1 MTNSP
6 TPQGVQEATD
16 GYESAPEAESE
27 DRDVQPATDAA
38 EGRTEDSDLRA
49 RLDAVLAVRDA
60 ELQQLREQVALV
72 AGYADVWSV
81 AIIFWRD
88 AVVSMLRV
96 VSAGQSV
103 VLAARTAGKAKAV
116 VQAVGILAI
125 LVFGV
130 VPVFPPGGVGGVTIG
145 VNLPSTPVRSKAP
158 SGWWMNTPHPA
169 VPISHWIGTRP
180 PCVRS

>member
-1 MTNSP
+1 VTNSP

-72 AGYADVWSV
+72 AGYADAWY
-81 AIIFWRD
+81 
-88 AVVSMLRV
+88 
-96 VSAGQSV
+96 QSGTGSTRECGRTI
-103 VLAARTAGKAKAV
+103 LAALRPQEEPAV
-116 VQAVGILAI
+116 N
-125 LVFGV
+125 
-130 VPVFPPGGVGGVTIG
+130 PPGSTREQ
-145 VNLPSTPVRSKAP
+145 LPADLLALIDAPPYVSTACQTAAACEKAYEGNPRWFGLLQHAEQLHNRCRENQKFTGQLCACDHHRDP
-158 SGWWMNTPHPA
+158 S
-169 VPISHWIGTRP
+169 
-180 PCVRS
+180 